1 MPRNRRQQE
10 RPHEHHRTFAAGR
23 LRGVGAL
30 CRGLGD
36 FGDSQPARR
45 RDESTAEERVAFF
58 DAAKGLAGAALSH
71 LDRKPLSQLDEQ
83 EQRLMDLMLSFAHI
97 AQAVEVQGDTEER
110 HAKFRPEMQITR
122 APADAP
128 PAA

>member
-1 MPRNRRQQE
+1 MSTTAHSLPAGFEALEPFVAGWAISGTANR
-10 RPHEHHRTFAAGR
+10 
-23 LRGVGAL
+23 
-30 CRGLGD
+30 
-36 FGDSQPARR
+36 ARR

-58 DAAKGLAGAALSH
+58 DAAKGLAGAASASH
-71 LDRKPLSQLDEQ
+71 RKPLSQLDEQ

-97 AQAVEVQGDTEER
+97 AQAVEIQGDTEER

>member
-1 MPRNRRQQE
+1 MSTTAHSLPAGFEALEPFVAGWAISGTANR
-10 RPHEHHRTFAAGR
+10 
-23 LRGVGAL
+23 
-30 CRGLGD
+30 
-36 FGDSQPARR
+36 ARR

-97 AQAVEVQGDTEER
+97 AQAVEIQGDTEER